1 MGKIRTRNQ
10 HQAEFVKCIQKF
22 GSKYQTWEIYADF
35 ISMFACAIS
44 NGIDRVHFKPR
55 EEMYMQ
61 IIRKYTN
68 EEQAIFPEM
77 MGHVINGMEE
87 NRDCDFL
94 GELYMALDLGSHWKG
109 QFFTPYSLCKM
120 TAQLQKNDIEQEIKA
135 NGFVSVNDPACGAG
149 ALLVAVANTAAEE
162 IKQFNWQNHILFVA
176 QDIDAVTAKMCYI
189 QLSLLGCAGY
199 VKIGDTMANPITAN
213 EALYEMTKEDSC
225 YWYTPMYFNDV
236 WNWRRMFHMFDK
248 TMQKNITI
256 TNNDEKEKTAQ
267 PVENSQDIDR
277 NEFNTE
283 KNGQLSLF

>member
-10 HQAEFVKCIQKF
+10 YQAEFVKCIQKF
-22 GSKYQTWEIYADF
+22 GGKYQTWEIFADF

-61 IIRKYTN
+61 IIRKYTK

-176 QDIDAVTAKMCYI
+176 QDIDAVTAKMCYT

-213 EALYEMTKEDSC
+213 ESLYEMTKEDSC

-256 TNNDEKEKTAQ
+256 TNNDEKEKPAQ

>member
-1 MGKIRTRNQ
+1 MLWTCGRCRCSDILSYARRAWHNRRGYDACNRGLAVLLPRYVRKGRTAGRKDFKKLYTVKIFD
-10 HQAEFVKCIQKF
+10 AE
-22 GSKYQTWEIYADF
+22 S
-35 ISMFACAIS
+35 
-44 NGIDRVHFKPR
+44 
-55 EEMYMQ
+55 
-61 IIRKYTN
+61 
-68 EEQAIFPEM
+68 
-77 MGHVINGMEE
+77 HVINGMEE

>member
-22 GSKYQTWEIYADF
+22 GGKYQTWEIFADF

-120 TAQLQKNDIEQEIKA
+120 TAQLQKNDIEQ
-135 NGFVSVNDPACGAG
+135 
-149 ALLVAVANTAAEE
+149 E